1 MPATQS
7 QRASGTRPV
16 IRVLALMALLGIAVG
31 FLVFGM
37 NSQDTGKRDFVEY
50 WAAGKLLDSGQNPY
64 DPPSILRLERQA
76 GSTRAEAQVSFSPPV
91 ALLFALPLGYM
102 NARWGAVFW
111 MLAIVLSLV
120 ASIQI
125 LKSLY
130 QSQDDKI
137 HQLGYLF
144 APVFACLMVGQLDIF
159 FLLVLALF
167 LKLHAERPFL
177 AGLVLFPLATK
188 PHLFLPFAMVL
199 LAWSIYR
206 REFRVVLGG
215 ICGLLAS
222 MMVILAIDPHAWS
235 QYLHT
240 LQTVQ
245 PMHLFIPTWSVQLRS
260 AIDPTAAWLQFVPEA
275 ACCVWALW
283 YFWTRRTRWSWTEH
297 GAAVLLVSVLCAVYA
312 WFYDEVI
319 VLPAIFA
326 TFKRR
331 EETRGSLIPF
341 GMIALPALLEVMWRV
356 DLADVYYLWTTPAWL
371 AWYVYVM
378 AGPTPTANEQSHA
391 QRVA

>member
-1 MPATQS
+1 MGATQTNS
-7 QRASGTRPV
+7 VSLTRRV
-16 IRVLALMALLGIAVG
+16 VRVLALVGLLAVAVG

-50 WAAGKLLDSGQNPY
+50 WAAGKLLVSGQNPY
-64 DPPSILRLERQA
+64 DPSSILQLERQA

-130 QSQDDKI
+130 RSQDDKI

-144 APVFACLMVGQLDIF
+144 APVFACLMVGQLDLF

-188 PHLFLPFAMVL
+188 PHLFLPFTLVL

-206 REFRVVLGG
+206 REFRVLIGG
-215 ICGLLAS
+215 ICGLAAS
-222 MMVILAIDPHAWS
+222 MLVILAIDPRAWS
-235 QYLHT
+235 QYAGT
-240 LQTVQ
+240 IRTV
-245 PMHLFIPTWSVQLRS
+245 
-260 AIDPTAAWLQFVPEA
+260 
-275 ACCVWALW
+275 
-283 YFWTRRTRWSWTEH
+283 
-297 GAAVLLVSVLCAVYA
+297 
-312 WFYDEVI
+312 
-319 VLPAIFA
+319 
-326 TFKRR
+326 
-331 EETRGSLIPF
+331 
-341 GMIALPALLEVMWRV
+341 
-356 DLADVYYLWTTPAWL
+356 
-371 AWYVYVM
+371 
-378 AGPTPTANEQSHA
+378 
-391 QRVA
+391 